1 LNLRP
6 PGPEPPQGSE
16 ENQSKAL
23 NRRWIGEQLFPLIG
37 LLIGLQIAGLA
48 DAEQERARQ
57 IAKLFK
63 KKGWLVGAVG
73 SKTKTIGISRA
84 YEECEGTLTKSLKR
98 NDGERTGIL
107 IAPSSSLVF
116 LDFAKFLRSVFSAHC
131 LGGKVGFGVPILAA
145 RMASRCFIYI
155 HAHCN
160 LAMGGSAP
168 ALGARDSTPT
178 IPSITS
184 NY

>member
-1 LNLRP
+1 MQNKN
-6 PGPEPPQGSE
+6 EPDKSLSC
-16 ENQSKAL
+16 SKK
-23 NRRWIGEQLFPLIG
+23 R
-37 LLIGLQIAGLA
+37 
-48 DAEQERARQ
+48 
-57 IAKLFK
+57 
-63 KKGWLVGAVG
+63 LVGRAVG

-98 NDGERTGIL
+98 NNGERTGIL

-155 HAHCN
+155 HALCN

-168 ALGARDSTPT
+168 ALGARYFILRILSSALV
-178 IPSITS
+178 SIVYNNLGNLLLVQS
-184 NY
+184 